1 MKRRFEPSETSRPA
15 SRHRPSYQNLATRC
29 KYISETPFA
38 YGAFRSVCEGEY
50 TEGRQSGEPCVLK
63 KFIKGGVFEDRYFSE
78 DIKAVGRSKDIIHAF
93 NTAGFVNK
101 TMYMNEAAVWRHLE
115 PDANGRHECVLVE
128 PKIEGEFVKF
138 NSNTGYT
145 NGADV
150 MQALSH
156 FSYHHT
162 NGQEV
167 LCDLQGGRYDT
178 CYVLTDPVI
187 MSRTGTYGTTDLGA
201 HGISNFFFHHKCN
214 QFCKAHWK
222 KGQAPRSHFNKVAG
236 TTMMGAGG
244 PVGSMGTGAL
254 GGGTSSVHP
263 GWPAQ
268 CNHLLNQFLMQ
279 PMMHM

>member
-1 MKRRFEPSETSRPA
+1 MKRRFEPSKTSRPA

-201 HGISNFFFHHKCN
+201 
-214 QFCKAHWK
+214 
-222 KGQAPRSHFNKVAG
+222 RHFELLLPSQVQPVLQG
-236 TTMMGAGG
+236 PLEEGAGATQPLQQG
-244 PVGSMGTGAL
+244 CRNNDDGRRRSCRLNGHRRSRGWHELSASRL
-254 GGGTSSVHP
+254 ASSV
-263 GWPAQ
+263 
-268 CNHLLNQFLMQ
+268 Q
-279 PMMHM
+279 PFA